1 MKKIIQFPFLLLIKG
16 YQNVVSPYL
25 PNACRYNPTRS
36 QYAIDAINKYGV
48 FKGTYLAIKRIGSCH
63 PWGGSGFDPVP

>member
-16 YQNVVSPYL
+16 YQLLVSPYL
-25 PNACRYNPTRS
+25 PNACRYNPTCS
-36 QYAIDAINKYGV
+36 QYAIDAITKHGV